1 MDSELRRLYWQS
13 RRGMLELD
21 LVLSPF
27 AEKQLPQLDINDI
40 ERYSKLLDCEDQ
52 DLFGYFL
59 ERVDPEDPDLLRIV
73 QLVRDYTKAKKA

>member
-27 AEKQLPQLDINDI
+27 AEKQLSQLDPSDI
-40 ERYSKLLDCEDQ
+40 QRYSNLLDCEDQ

-59 ERVDPEDPDLLRIV
+59 DRVDPEDPDLLRIV
-73 QLVRDYTKAKKA
+73 NIVREYTRSSRQ

>member
-27 AEKQLPQLDINDI
+27 AEKQLATLDPSDI
-40 ERYSKLLDCEDQ
+40 QRYSKLLDCEDQ

-59 ERVDPEDPDLLRIV
+59 NRVDPQDPDLLRIV
-73 QLVRDYTKAKKA
+73 NIVRDYVRNNKP